1 MARMRVLVFVLLAAC
16 YMPSVPAL
24 AQSPA
29 DADISGVYR
38 CDGVNPQG
46 RTYRGMVEIVKLH
59 DTFQLRW
66 TFPQDENPALGIGI
80 VSHGVLA
87 VSYYGGDMAGV
98 VVYKITEGKPMVG
111 EWTVVGSEGGVFTET
126 LTRLPG
132 HDSSDGGTRR
142 PPDRP
147 TERTPRRPATLG
159 DPSTIIKG

>member
-1 MARMRVLVFVLLAAC
+1 MARIRARLFVLLTAC
-16 YMPSVPAL
+16 IAMAVPAL
-24 AQSPA
+24 AQKPA

-46 RTYRGMVEIVKLH
+46 RPYRGMVEIVKLH
-59 DTFQLRW
+59 DAFQLRW

-80 VSHGVLA
+80 LSNGVLA

-98 VVYKITEGKPMVG
+98 VVYKINEGKPMVG
-111 EWTVVGSEGGVFTET
+111 EWTVVGSEGGVFKET

-132 HDSSDGGTRR
+132 HGSSDGGTE
-142 PPDRP
+142 RP
-147 TERTPRRPATLG
+147 TERAPRRPATIG